1 MKMKERKWRRNKTNM
16 RETSHRN
23 NGHQTNDKQKIY
35 NKLQIQLQI
44 QLQQTPHP
52 QQARQSKHEIFKR
65 WDVCYGAIRCNRRRR
80 VRWEQ
85 RATTGKA
92 RKQTTTGKLDGRMRS
107 VAMYS
112 TSSSKNNDNNTGRG
126 EQVTGHYLPGA
137 GTNYERKKYRK
148 VYIKLHEKLLKFRR
162 TCQKE
167 STSKF
172 EQPRIE
178 AR

>member
-1 MKMKERKWRRNKTNM
+1 MGVILIVNTGILRNERI
-16 RETSHRN
+16 
-23 NGHQTNDKQKIY
+23 KI
-35 NKLQIQLQI
+35 KIVLRVLC
-44 QLQQTPHP
+44 LLG
-52 QQARQSKHEIFKR
+52 
-65 WDVCYGAIRCNRRRR
+65 VIRCNRRRR

-85 RATTGKA
+85 RATTGKE
-92 RKQTTTGKLDGRMRS
+92 RKLTTTGKLVGRMRS

-137 GTNYERKKYRK
+137 GTNYGKGKKYRK
-148 VYIKLHEKLLKFRR
+148 FYIKLHEKLLKFRR